1 MCQHLNDKNVL
12 NEGFINSGG
21 WLAFTLSSNLSC
33 QGKLTA
39 ESELSDCLIFTY
51 NKKHYLNKLIKG
63 DVEIDTVS
71 VTFYQK
77 EDL

>member
-1 MCQHLNDKNVL
+1 MRHQAPMKPTR
-12 NEGFINSGG
+12 GAARTNSAG

-39 ESELSDCLIFTY
+39 ETELSDCLIFTY
-51 NKKHYLNKLIKG
+51 NKKHCLNKLIKG